1 MKDFAVGCCGSEER
15 ELQGSF
21 LRFKIYSPN
30 QKLAFGWKCSVNDVM
45 KLSPLRCCDLSRSSG
60 VGVEQEKN
68 PPEPVLCSL
77 GPPHLSQ
84 KQINANWHILHVA
97 PICHCRDDASG
108 HQPFINMDDFVL
120 CVAAFVNILPG
131 LQRS

>member
-21 LRFKIYSPN
+21 LCFKIYSPN

-60 VGVEQEKN
+60 VTVEQEKT
-68 PPEPVLCSL
+68 LLSL
-77 GPPHLSQ
+77 SC
-84 KQINANWHILHVA
+84 VA
-97 PICHCRDDASG
+97 SALRICHK
-108 HQPFINMDDFVL
+108 NK
-120 CVAAFVNILPG
+120 
-131 LQRS
+131 